1 MTPFAGNAYKHPMNA
16 RVDAQP
22 KREPDLLMTSL
33 TREHGF
39 EPLRIEGELPETL
52 NGTLYR
58 VGPGLFETEGRRY
71 GHPFEADGAV
81 CAVRLEGGRATG
93 AHRVVMSNQLVEERA
108 AGTPLYGSVASWP
121 RRVLNGLRLRGKNA
135 ANTNL
140 MQWQDNLF
148 ALYEAS
154 RPTQLSYDL
163 DTLGER
169 DLDGAVLASF
179 SAHPHRVA
187 AHAATYNFGVRYGKT
202 SFIDLYRLPD
212 RGMAQHLASIPLR
225 APVMLHDFI
234 ATERHL
240 IFFVSP
246 SVVRVGRAL
255 LGLNPLEELI
265 GWDARRGTEVI
276 VVPLDDPN
284 RPIRFEVDAFYQWHF
299 AGAFESGGE
308 LLVDAVIYPNLDTL
322 GALRDGVTNIDGGV
336 LTRVSVDPRARRVAF
351 EPLDDTACEFPRID
365 PRFEGGAYSRVWVA
379 GTGQLIQHDL
389 ETRSARLHPIP
400 SHQFASETVYVPRA
414 PDAPEGDGW
423 VLSLIYDGDS
433 AKSHVAVLDT
443 TRFDDEPVARVW
455 FDHHVPL
462 TFHGIWT
469 SVVT

>member
-1 MTPFAGNAYKHPMNA
+1 MNA
-16 RVDAQP
+16 RVDAEQQP
-22 KREPDLLMTSL
+22 SERDLLMTSL

-39 EPLRIEGELPETL
+39 EALRVEGRLPETL
-52 NGTLYR
+52 RGTLYR
-58 VGPGLFETEGRRY
+58 VGPGLFETQGRRY

-81 CAVRLEGGRATG
+81 CAVRLDRGRATG
-93 AHRVVMSNQLVEERA
+93 AHRVVMSHQLLEERA
-108 AGTPLYGSVASWP
+108 AGAPLYGSVASWP

-140 MQWQDNLF
+140 MLWQGNLF
-148 ALYEAS
+148 ALYEPS
-154 RPTQLSYDL
+154 RPTQLSHDL

-179 SAHPHRVA
+179 SAHPHRVV
-187 AHAATYNFGVRYGKT
+187 AHSATYNFGVRYGKT
-202 SFIDLYRLPD
+202 TFIDLYRLPD
-212 RGMAQHLASIPLR
+212 RGMAEHLASIPLR

-240 IFFVSP
+240 VFFVSP
-246 SVVRVGRAL
+246 SVIRVGRAF
-255 LGLNPLEELI
+255 LGLNPLERLI
-265 GWDARRGTEVI
+265 GWDAGRGTEVI
-276 VVPLDDPN
+276 VVPLGDPSH
-284 RPIRFEVDAFYQWHF
+284 PIRFDVDAFYQWHF
-299 AGAFESGGE
+299 AGAFEAGGE
-308 LLVDAVIYPNLDTL
+308 LVVDAVVYPNLDTL

-336 LTRVSVDPRARRVAF
+336 LTRINVDTRARRLAF

-365 PRFEGGAYSRVWVA
+365 PRCEGGAYSRVWVA
-379 GTGQLIQHDL
+379 GTGRLIQHDL
-389 ETRSARLHPIP
+389 AIGDTRVYPIP
-400 SHQFASETVYVPRA
+400 SHQFASEAVFVPRA

-423 VLSLIYDGDS
+423 VLSLIHDGHS
-433 AKSHVAVLDT
+433 ATSHVAVLDT
-443 TRFDDEPVARVW
+443 ARFDEEPVARVF